1 MNSLMV
7 YFSATKTTEKIVKAI
22 GMGLGDSVTY
32 VDITNMNKKQMI
44 DTVGY
49 DIIILASPIYGEQIP
64 EMIFS
69 KFQQLELK
77 DKKLI
82 GISVYGNIGY
92 GISLLQYRKLAIQG
106 GASLFALGACIGE
119 HTYATKSLDIGYG
132 RPDEKD
138 LREAEQF
145 GEKIRNKYQEGNLQ
159 MFSVEAPSSKLPQFI
174 SNFPDSGTRLIIRSP
189 KADNEKCNRCGAC
202 SILCPAGAIDK
213 DTLRIDESKCL
224 RCYACVK
231 RCPKLART
239 GGLKY
244 APMEKVFRLVGKK
257 RKENLFI
264 IDEYRKQ
271 PI

>member
-1 MNSLMV
+1 MNILAV

-22 GMGLGDSVTY
+22 GKGLGNPITY
-32 VDITNMNKKQMI
+32 VDITNINKKQMI
-44 DTVGY
+44 DTAEY
-49 DIIILASPIYGEQIP
+49 DTIILASPIYGERIP

-69 KFQQLELK
+69 KFQQLEIK

-92 GISLLQYRKLAIQG
+92 GISLLQYRKLAIQR
-106 GASLFALGACIGE
+106 GAGLLALSACIGE
-119 HTYATKSLDIGYG
+119 HTYATKSLDVGYG

-145 GEKIRNKYQEGNLQ
+145 GEKIGSKYQDGNLQ
-159 MFSVEAPSSKLPQFI
+159 TFSVEVPNSKLPQFI
-174 SNFPDSGTRLIIRSP
+174 SDFPDSGTRLIIKSP
-189 KADNEKCNRCGAC
+189 KVDCEKCNRCGAC
-202 SILCPAGAIDK
+202 SILCPVGAIDK
-213 DTLRIDESKCL
+213 DTLQIDESKCL

-244 APMEKVFRLVGKK
+244 APMERVFRLVGKK

-264 IDEYRKQ
+264 IDETK
-271 PI
+271 